1 VYVVWIVWALSGI
14 DSRVVYDL
22 AVRKGCE
29 GCHLLFLNFFVRLI
43 RIYWGVGGGLSAN
56 ASRNSGS
63 SMCTYV
69 WSSLVGVL
77 STEEGAGL

>member
-1 VYVVWIVWALSGI
+1 MTWQSV
-14 DSRVVYDL
+14 
-22 AVRKGCE
+22 KGVKGVTCY
-29 GCHLLFLNFFVRLI
+29 CLNFFVRLI

-56 ASRNSGS
+56 ASRYSGS